1 MIVDRYYYNQ
11 LNKKEQTIYKAF
23 YQGVMA
29 HQDVIPLPI
38 KGNLPEEMFNR
49 IFRAVTRDNPLIY
62 FLNQSAC
69 SYAEDGRGH
78 TAICPQ
84 YFFNQAK
91 IKEYNK
97 KIQDTVNELA
107 EKLQLAQ
114 GTEYEKELKVHDWIC
129 SYVSYDAQGADM
141 SNPARVM
148 ASHNIIGVFANHTAQ
163 CEGIAKA
170 VKVLLNAVD
179 VKCIVVTGE
188 ATENGNTGPH
198 AWNVVSI
205 DNNSYQMDITWDIGA
220 AGKSKDRISYDYFN
234 ITEAMM
240 AKDHKQDSKLP
251 ACDSMDMNYFTK
263 NKLNFTSKALLMAYL
278 GMAVNK
284 GREEFYLR
292 LDGRLSTSKTV
303 NEITA
308 FVKNAVM
315 EKGQCGVRIQQA
327 FNEKIGTCWI
337 RIY

>member
-29 HQDVIPLPI
+29 HQAVIPLPI
-38 KGNLPEEMFNR
+38 KGNLPEDMFDR
-49 IFRAVTRDNPLIY
+49 IFRAITRDNPLIY

-84 YFFNQAK
+84 YFFDEAK
-91 IKEYNK
+91 IRKYNK

-107 EKLQLAQ
+107 GKLQLTQ

-129 SYVSYDAQGADM
+129 SYISYDNQGADM

-148 ASHNIIGVFANHTAQ
+148 ASHNIIGVLANHTAQ

-188 ATENGNTGPH
+188 ATENSNTAPH
-198 AWNVVSI
+198 AWNIVSL
-205 DNNSYQMDITWDIGA
+205 DNKSYQMDMTWDIGTV
-220 AGKSKDRISYDYFN
+220 GKSKNRISYDYFN

-240 AKDHKQDSKLP
+240 AKDHKQDGKLP
-251 ACDSMDMNYFTK
+251 VCDSTDMNYFTK
-263 NKLNFTSKALLMAYL
+263 NKLNFKSKTMLMAYL
-278 GMAVNK
+278 GTAVNK
-284 GREEFYLR
+284 GQEDFYLR
-292 LDGRLSTSKTV
+292 LEGRIATSKTV
-303 NEITA
+303 NEMTA
-308 FVKNAVM
+308 FVKNAFM

-327 FNEKIGTCWI
+327 FNEKVGSCWI
-337 RIY
+337 RIL